1 MSILPIKK
9 LRKLFT
15 ASQAWL
21 PSISCC
27 YAPCMLSSSTVWGA
41 KGTCANFRRIREP
54 RSRCIEL
61 DSIPTA
67 VLPCAGGLS
76 AEL

>member
-1 MSILPIKK
+1 MRILPINK

-15 ASQAWL
+15 ASQAGL

-41 KGTCANFRRIREP
+41 KGTCANFRHCREP
-54 RSRCIEL
+54 MLQCIEM

-67 VLPCAGGLS
+67 ILPCAGGLS